1 MIIQKTIKGRLF
13 QRKKLNFSENE
24 HDLKTPMLVKI
35 KLAIKTPREISCTSI
50 MLQMDYTLIQTGIT

>member
-1 MIIQKTIKGRLF
+1 MLIQKTIKGRLF

-35 KLAIKTPREISCTSI
+35 KFAIKTPREISCTSI